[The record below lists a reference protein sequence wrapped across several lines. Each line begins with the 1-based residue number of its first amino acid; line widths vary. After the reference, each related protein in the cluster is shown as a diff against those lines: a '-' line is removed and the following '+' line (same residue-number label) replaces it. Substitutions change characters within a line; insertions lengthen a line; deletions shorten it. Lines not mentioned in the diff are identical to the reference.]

1 MNIYKFC
8 KANFYKFLFVI
19 LTLLFIFP
27 NFAKFTEEDLEELC
41 QLEKLEEQ
49 EENLSK
55 EDYRKLLEACQK
67 YYDEISA
74 QIEED
79 ITKTEQ
85 EKKTLQNQIYILKN
99 KITNLS
105 YQIYQSNIMIKDL
118 GLQIGDT
125 EASIEKTSLKIEDSK
140 EKLVNVLRL
149 IYEEDQ
155 RSIIEILLSEPKL
168 SDFFDNLMDLEM
180 ISSKNQEL
188 LKEIKTLK
196 SYLEEQKGSLDEE
209 KGDLE
214 RVVKIQALQKQESEA
229 VKKEKDYFLGLTET
243 EYQRY
248 LKEKEEVEKRAAE
261 IRARIFEL
269 IGVREVVTYEEALEV
284 AKYVASQVGIRP
296 ALLLGVLSQESR
308 IGKNVGQ
315 CYLKNP
321 STGEGV
327 VAYNAKPI
335 ARVMNPKRD
344 VFHFLEIIKELNNA
358 KGLLLDPFQTLVS
371 CPMSFGW
378 GGAMGPA
385 QFIPS
390 TWSLYYKDKVE
401 GLIGTTADP
410 WDFRDASLAASLYL
424 KDGIN
429 KYGSE
434 GKAIQSYFCG
444 SPRNT
449 YWCRWYEKN
458 VLELAQC
465 HQGFINYGTMSSGC
479 EHLIF

>member
-1 MNIYKFC
+1 
-8 KANFYKFLFVI
+8 
-19 LTLLFIFP
+19 
-27 NFAKFTEEDLEELC
+27 
-41 QLEKLEEQ
+41 
-49 EENLSK
+49 
-55 EDYRKLLEACQK
+55 
-67 YYDEISA
+67 
-74 QIEED
+74 
-79 ITKTEQ
+79 
-85 EKKTLQNQIYILKN
+85 
-99 KITNLS
+99 
-105 YQIYQSNIMIKDL
+105 
-118 GLQIGDT
+118 
-125 EASIEKTSLKIEDSK
+125 
-140 EKLVNVLRL
+140 
-149 IYEEDQ
+149 
-155 RSIIEILLSEPKL
+155 
-168 SDFFDNLMDLEM
+168 M

-196 SYLEEQKGSLDEE
+196 SYLEGQKESLDEE

-214 RVVKIQALQKQESEA
+214 RVVTIQTLQKQESEST
-229 VKKEKDYFLGLTET
+229 KREKDYFLGLTEA
-243 EYQRY
+243 EYQKY

-284 AKYVASQVGIRP
+284 AKYVASQIGIRP
-296 ALLLGVLSQESR
+296 ALLLGILSQESS

-327 VAYNAKPI
+327 VAYNDKRLS
-335 ARVMNPKRD
+335 RVMNPTRD
-344 VFHFLEIIKELNNA
+344 VPHFLETIKELNSV
-358 KGLLLDPFQTLVS
+358 KGLGLDAFETLVS

-390 TWSLYYKDKVE
+390 TWSLYYKDRVE
-401 GLIGTTADP
+401 TLIGTIADP

-458 VLELAQC
+458 VLKLAQC
-465 HQGFINYGTMSSGC
+465 HQGFINNGIMSSGC
-479 EHLIF
+479 ESLIF

>member
-1 MNIYKFC
+1 MVTRIS
-8 KANFYKFLFVI
+8 KAILLSILILFFV
-19 LTLLFIFP
+19 LP
-27 NFAKFTEEDLEELC
+27 NSAKLTEEDLEVLC
-41 QLEKLEEQ
+41 QLEKLTEQ

-55 EDYRKLLEACQK
+55 EDYGKLLEKCGE
-67 YYDEISA
+67 YYAEISA
-74 QIEED
+74 QIEAD
-79 ITKTEQ
+79 ITKTEK

-99 KITNLS
+99 KIKNLG
-105 YQIYQSNIMIKDL
+105 YQIYQSNIMIEDL
-118 GLQIGDT
+118 GLQIEDT
-125 EASIEKTSLKIEDSK
+125 EGSIEKTSLKIEDSK
-140 EKLVNVLRL
+140 EKLGNILRL

-155 RSIIEILLSEPKL
+155 RSVIEILLLEPKL
-168 SDFFDNLMDLEM
+168 SDFFDNLIDLEM

-214 RVVKIQALQKQESEA
+214 RVVKIQTLQKQESEV
-229 VKKEKDYFLGLTET
+229 VKKEKDYFLGLTEA
-243 EYQRY
+243 EYQKY

-308 IGKNVGQ
+308 IGRNVGQ

-327 VAYNAKPI
+327 VAYNSKPI

-344 VFHFLEIIKELNNA
+344 VPHFLEIIEELNNA

-390 TWSLYYKDKVE
+390 TWGLYYKNRVE
-401 GLIGTTADP
+401 ELIGTIADP

-424 KDGIN
+424 KDGID
-429 KYGSE
+429 KHGSE

-444 SPRNT
+444 SPKNT

-479 EHLIF
+479 EYLIF